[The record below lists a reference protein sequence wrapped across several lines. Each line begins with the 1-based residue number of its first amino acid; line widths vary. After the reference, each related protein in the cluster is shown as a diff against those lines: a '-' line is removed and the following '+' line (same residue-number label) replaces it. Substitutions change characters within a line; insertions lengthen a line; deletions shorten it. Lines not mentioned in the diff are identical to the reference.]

1 MKKLLLV
8 FSVLISSFSAY
19 SQCEIP
25 QPFTGNTG
33 SNMTVMLTP
42 DFISSVTVTSE
53 DAYIVG
59 ITPAGMVVA
68 STSVFGVS
76 QTSLA
81 VWGDDTDSPELDGA
95 MFGEDISLQLVDGSS
110 LYDLTISS
118 PVTYSTNGMV
128 VQGSPV
134 TADLCGGDVLG
145 GDCEYPGIYSGNT
158 GNNMTVMLTPGFMSG
173 LQITDE
179 NAYIS
184 VSSGGMLVGS
194 VDVYGVSQTSLAIWG
209 DDSST
214 PETDGAV
221 LGVNVVMQL
230 VDGSNL
236 FILNTIDIPFVVNGT
251 QILMSLDSQVLTCGV
266 VDIEGCMEEWAENFN
281 QAANVSDDSC
291 ELTGCMDSEAN
302 NYVELANVAS
312 DCVYLGCTNS
322 NACNYDA
329 QANNDDDSCFFNEV
343 GYDCDGVC
351 LIDSDGDGVCDGFE
365 VLGCIDDIACNY
377 NELATDAGF
386 CTYPSEDW
394 LNCEEQ
400 CNNDVDNDGVC
411 DEFEIDGCIDPT
423 AFNYNDNATNDDGSC
438 IAIAL
443 GCTNETATNFDA
455 SANTD
460 NGSCL
465 VEGCTDASA
474 FNFNADANINDGS
487 CEAVVEGCT
496 DFAAANFDES
506 ANIDNGSCED
516 VAFGCTDSNALNYDS
531 NANTNDDSC
540 EYLSFSGNWPSSAD
554 GIINTGNNSTIGVSA
569 DLDLEDGDYLG
580 AFYESDGELVC
591 GGLLFWDAD
600 AVNQLIVVWGNDAN
614 SEVKDGFDSGE
625 QIVWKSRDVSAD
637 VDASLYPIYS
647 LGTNTYMVNA
657 AYIITG
663 WILDPEF
670 GCMDAAYEEFSSSAL
685 VADGSCSILWSS
697 LYVVQADE
705 LAAANVVIDELST
718 DLLNLNNT
726 LSMTILSMQSD
737 FDNMVLDYQGQ
748 LFILETTLTDSLN
761 DVHASYTSDIN
772 ALNSAWDLEVEGLEY
787 ELVVLNQGLV
797 DSISSYELQL
807 ADLHSLMSGDVSD
820 LEAAI
825 ASLQSDSLDLEN
837 LLAATIL
844 DYDSQIATLNSSWD
858 TEVAGLNADIDGLNT
873 DLANTISSYDTQIAN
888 LISSYDAEILAIN
901 ATHDLIVESLNGDA
915 AVAADAALDLL
926 NLTIDNYTLD
936 LETMEFGYESQ
947 LATLIANYD
956 NTIAILNA
964 NDASEDAD
972 YEEHVANLQS
982 DSTQFELDLS
992 IANANIESLDTDVA
1006 NLQADNSDLSENLA
1020 YHSAP
1025 LYVNLNQG
1033 WNMIGFPLQEEMD
1046 AAASLEILGADLH
1059 LIKNNNAAV
1068 YWPEF
1073 GFNSLGTLVPGQGY
1087 QVRMYGAH
1095 DDYTFPYIIGE
1106 RLDVYPQVP
1115 TWAIEMEIPSHPNET
1130 PTLVRVVNMLGQE
1143 VVPEDVF
1150 DGEVLLY
1157 LYSDGTVEKAIK

>member
-1 MKKLLLV
+1 MKKLLLL
-8 FSVLISSFSAY
+8 FSAVVYSFSAY

-25 QPFTGNTG
+25 QPFSGNTG
-33 SNMTVMLTP
+33 SNMTVMLTTS
-42 DFISSVTVTSE
+42 FINSLTISSE
-53 DAYIVG
+53 DAYIVAT
-59 ITPAGMVVA
+59 TPDNMVVG
-68 STSVFGVS
+68 SVDVFGVP

-95 MFGEDISLQLVDGSS
+95 LFGEDISLQLIDGAS
-110 LYDLTISS
+110 LYDLSTSTLI
-118 PVTYSTNGMV
+118 TYSTNGMV
-128 VQGSPV
+128 IQGSPV
-134 TADLCGGDVLG
+134 TADLCGEDVQT

-158 GNNMTVMLTPGFMSG
+158 GNNMTVMLTPDFISG
-173 LQITDE
+173 LEITNED
-179 NAYIS
+179 AYIS

-194 VDVYGVSQTSLAIWG
+194 VDIYGVYQTSLAIWG

-221 LGVNVVMQL
+221 LGVNVVMEL
-230 VDGSNL
+230 VDGSSIFL
-236 FILNTIDIPFVVNGT
+236 LNTEDIPYVVNGT
-251 QILMSLDSQVLTCGV
+251 QILSSLDSQVLTCGV
-266 VDIEGCMEEWAENFN
+266 VDIEGCMEDWAENFN
-281 QAANVSDDSC
+281 PAANISDDSC
-291 ELTGCMDSEAN
+291 VLTGCMDSDAN

-312 DCVYLGCTNS
+312 DCEYLGCTNS

-351 LIDSDGDGVCDGFE
+351 LVDTDGDGVCDGFE
-365 VLGCIDDIACNY
+365 VLGCMDNTACNY

-394 LNCEEQ
+394 LNCDEQ

-411 DEFEIDGCIDPT
+411 DEFEVDGCIDPT

-438 IAIAL
+438 IAVAL
-443 GCTNETATNFDA
+443 GCTNVTATNYD
-455 SANTD
+455 STANTD

-465 VEGCTDASA
+465 IEGCTDASA
-474 FNFNADANINDGS
+474 FNFNSDANINDGS
-487 CEAVVEGCT
+487 CEDVVEGCT
-496 DFAAANFDES
+496 DGAAANYNES
-506 ANIDNGSCED
+506 ANIDDGSCED

-531 NANTNDDSC
+531 SANTNDNSC

-554 GIINTGNNSTIGVSA
+554 GITNTGNNSTIGVSA

-591 GGLLFWDAD
+591 GGLLVWDAD
-600 AVNQLIVVWGNDAN
+600 AINQLIVVWGNDAN
-614 SEVKDGFDSGE
+614 SDVKDGFNSGE
-625 QIVWKSRDVSAD
+625 QIVWKSRDVSED
-637 VDASLYPIYS
+637 EDTSLYPIYS

-657 AYIITG
+657 AYIISG
-663 WILDPEF
+663 WIINPEY
-670 GCMDAAYEEFSSSAL
+670 GCMDAAYQEFSTTAL
-685 VADGSCSILWSS
+685 VSDGSCSMLWSA
-697 LYVVQADE
+697 LYAVQAEE

-748 LFILETTLTDSLN
+748 LFVLETTLTDSLN
-761 DVHASYTSDIN
+761 DVHASYTADIES
-772 ALNSAWDLEVEGLEY
+772 LNNSWDVEVAGLEND
-787 ELVVLNQGLV
+787 LAILNQGLL
-797 DSISSYELQL
+797 DSISSYEQQL
-807 ADLHSLMSGDVSD
+807 ADLTSLMNTNVAN

-837 LLAATIL
+837 LLAATIS
-844 DYDSQIATLNSSWD
+844 DYDSQIATLNSEWD
-858 TEVAGLNADIDGLNT
+858 TEVTGLNADIDALNT
-873 DLANTISSYDTQIAN
+873 ELANTISSYDTQIAN
-888 LISSYDAEILAIN
+888 LIASHNAEVEAIN
-901 ATHDLIVESLNGDA
+901 ATHDLIVEGLNNDA
-915 AVAADAALDLL
+915 AAAADAALDLL
-926 NLTIDNYTLD
+926 NQTIDNYNLD
-936 LETMEFGYESQ
+936 LENMEFDYESQ

-964 NDASEDAD
+964 EDASEDAD
-972 YEEHVANLQS
+972 YQAHISNLQA

-992 IANANIESLDTDVA
+992 IANASIESLETDVA
-1006 NLQADNSDLSENLA
+1006 NLQADNADLSENLT

-1025 LYVNLNQG
+1025 LLIDLNQG

-1046 AAASLEILGADLH
+1046 AAASLEILGDKLH

-1073 GFNSLGTLVPGQGY
+1073 GFNSLGALVPGQGY
-1087 QVRMYGAH
+1087 QIRMYESFEQ
-1095 DDYTFPYIIGE
+1095 YTFPYMLGE
-1106 RLDVYPQVP
+1106 RLDVYPTVP
-1115 TWAIEMEIPSHPNET
+1115 TWAIEMEIPSHPNDT
-1130 PTLVRVVNMLGQE
+1130 RSLVRVVNMLGQE
-1143 VVPEDVF
+1143 VVPEEVF
-1150 DGEVLLY
+1150 AGEVLLY
-1157 LYSDGTVEKAIK
+1157 LYSDGTVTKTIK